1 MKIRFNAEN
10 ATAVLMF
17 AFLACIPLVA
27 SAYKVVNVANFLVM
41 VFLSLSLALIWGK
54 TGIFSFGQTIFFGVG
69 GYTYAILFLNVNEL
83 SLTLPAMLAGV
94 AIGGLVAWILGYL
107 MFYGGVNDVFVGLIT
122 LCVTLVL
129 ETFMAQTA
137 GAEWK
142 IGSVPLG
149 GYNGING
156 IPTLHLGF
164 GDNLVAFTG
173 KSFYYLVFVLLL
185 VTYLL
190 LRYLVASKWGYA
202 LLAVREN
209 RDRSQMFGYNVPKI
223 QTMVFTLS
231 GMIASLGGILYAAW
245 GNYVTPS
252 TMGLAAATLPVVLV
266 AAGGRKSLTAAML
279 FTLLYSWFSQYL
291 SSSGSQYALV
301 ILGVCLLL
309 VVRFMP
315 QGVVVAL
322 FEGIDRLLERKSKR
336 AGEPIELAKEGLHG
350 KSTV

>member
-1 MKIRFNAEN
+1 MKIRLNTEN
-10 ATAVLMF
+10 VSVTLLF
-17 AFLACIPLVA
+17 AFLAFFPLFA
-27 SAYKVVNVANFLVM
+27 SAYKVVNLANFLVM
-41 VFLSLSLALIWGK
+41 VFLALSLALIWGK
-54 TGIFSFGQTIFFGVG
+54 AGIFSFGQTIFFGVG
-69 GYTYAILFLNVNEL
+69 GYTYAILFLNTNEL
-83 SLTLPAMLAGV
+83 SYTLIAMIVGV
-94 AIGGLVAWILGYL
+94 IAGGLIAWALGYF

-122 LCVTLVL
+122 LCVTLML
-129 ETFMAQTA
+129 ETFMGQTA
-137 GAEWK
+137 GSEWK

-164 GDNLVAFTG
+164 GDNLFAFTG
-173 KSFYYLVFVLLL
+173 KSFYYLVFGLLL
-185 VTYLL
+185 VTYVL
-190 LRYLVASKWGYA
+190 LRCLIVSKWGYA

-223 QTMVFTLS
+223 QTAVFVLS

-252 TMGLAAATLPVVLV
+252 TMGLAAATLPVILV
-266 AAGGRKSLTAAML
+266 AAGGRKSLTAAMM

-291 SSSGSQYALV
+291 SSSGNQYALI

-315 QGVVVAL
+315 
-322 FEGIDRLLERKSKR
+322 EGIIITLFNGIDQLFTRKSKR
-336 AGEPIELAKEGLHG
+336 IGELPELSKEGLHG
-350 KSTV
+350 KSAV